1 MKICLLNHGLA
12 SGGTDSFVLTLAT
25 GLVQDGHDVTIAM
38 AVNPESKPQFREDE
52 AKSLGIK
59 IHKLSDLGGIGEM
72 LRYARRLY
80 WFLKTERFDV
90 FHANMDLFN
99 GINMFVAW
107 MAKVPVRVC
116 HSHTINSQ
124 YEQQSGKHFAVNV
137 YRKIM
142 RHMLWKY
149 STIRCGCSEQAMNYL
164 YCNRWVSDKNSHVI
178 YNGIDMTVFCN
189 KNPVRRLDLIYTL
202 SNELEIKKIKSIFN
216 DIILSNK
223 KIISDMP
230 YEVTVE
236 KYEPS
241 QTDFKVKLWCKTN
254 DYSNL
259 KNELNEK
266 IRQAF
271 EIKHKEQ

>member
-1 MKICLLNHGLA
+1 MDFKNINLNENFYRHALPAILIFIIGWLLSGKITKIICKALLKAKVDLEIISFSRSILKYVFRIFVLMITLTKLGVDITSLIAALGAAFVTVGIALKSSLSNIA
-12 SGGTDSFVLTLAT
+12 SGIIIIVNKPFKIGDYIEADNTSGTVTKIELMFTTLITSDNQEVVVPNSKLT
-25 GLVQDGHDVTIAM
+25 
-38 AVNPESKPQFREDE
+38 S
-52 AKSLGIK
+52 
-59 IHKLSDLGGIGEM
+59 
-72 LRYARRLY
+72 
-80 WFLKTERFDV
+80 
-90 FHANMDLFN
+90 
-99 GINMFVAW
+99 
-107 MAKVPVRVC
+107 
-116 HSHTINSQ
+116 NSIL
-124 YEQQSGKHFAVNV
+124 N
-137 YRKIM
+137 
-142 RHMLWKY
+142 
-149 STIRCGCSEQAMNYL
+149 
-164 YCNRWVSDKNSHVI
+164 
-178 YNGIDMTVFCN
+178 CN